1 MAQHHIAEDAREAV
15 EEQIEQLR
23 NQLHAVTQSLH
34 DHGIGIEEFRE
45 EARELA
51 EGAAKNAQRAADF
64 AQGEV
69 KAVARAARRNPAG
82 ASTALT
88 LAVAI
93 GFGIGYAVCQ
103 LQHENAHNRHWWE
116 P

>member
-1 MAQHHIAEDAREAV
+1 MAQHHIAEEAREAV
-15 EEQIEQLR
+15 EEQIGQLR
-23 NQLHAVTQSLH
+23 DQLHAITRSLH

-51 EGAAKNAQRAADF
+51 DGAAKNAQRAADF

-69 KAVARAARRNPAG
+69 KAVARVARRNPAG
-82 ASTALT
+82 VSTALT
-88 LAVAI
+88 LAAAI

-103 LQHENAHNRHWWE
+103 LQHENAHSQRWW
-116 P
+116 